1 MRTRITVAILTAALI
16 VYFVLLGQRGVY
28 LLGTGTWVGIL
39 LGIGVLILPFIGIV
53 LVVFELR
60 FGAATAALARQL
72 AADGELPDDSQLARR
87 PSGRIERASA
97 DAYFETVRTRVEA
110 DQSDWRGWYEL
121 GYAYNLSGDRKR
133 ARAAVRKAIEL
144 SRESGTG

>member
-1 MRTRITVAILTAALI
+1 MRARITVAVLTAALI

-28 LLGTGTWVGIL
+28 LLTTGTWVGVL
-39 LGIGVLILPFIGIV
+39 LGIGVLILPFIGVV
-53 LVVFELR
+53 LVVYELR
-60 FGAATAALARQL
+60 FGAATAALARRL
-72 AADGELPDDSQLARR
+72 ADDGELPDDSQLARR

-110 DQSDWRGWYEL
+110 DESDWRAWYEL
-121 GYAYNLSGDRKR
+121 GYAYNLAGDRKR

-144 SRESGTG
+144 SKTES